1 MLFCKNLEGI
11 RSRRCGGI
19 LTTMPDKSP
28 SSKSAAAGGSGTQE
42 VQETAAISTAAPGK
56 IYPIVKY
63 GDPILEK
70 STGRVMKF
78 DADLE
83 QLAEDMFASMYAAQG
98 VGLAAPQIG
107 LSIRLAVVDVT
118 GGKNAEA
125 KIVFVNPEVIHAE
138 GEKREEE
145 GCLSIPGFRGYVVR
159 PQFVTVRAQN
169 AKGETFDIRGEELLA
184 RAFCHEIDHLN
195 GILFIQHLSM
205 LKRDLIKRKIK
216 KLKKQGEW

>member
-1 MLFCKNLEGI
+1 
-11 RSRRCGGI
+11 
-19 LTTMPDKSP
+19 MPDKSTT
-28 SSKSAAAGGSGTQE
+28 SEETVAAANAAGPE
-42 VQETAAISTAAPGK
+42 VSASPRK

-70 STGRVMKF
+70 PAKIIAQF
-78 DADLE
+78 DAELE
-83 QLAEDMFASMYAAQG
+83 ELAEDMFASMYAAQG

-107 LSIRLAVVDVT
+107 KSIRLAVVDVT
-118 GGKNAEA
+118 SGKNAEA
-125 KIVFVNPEVIHAE
+125 KIVLVNPEIIHGE

-159 PQFVTVRAQN
+159 PQFVTIKAQN
-169 AKGETFDIRGEELLA
+169 LKGEPFEIRGEDLLA

-195 GILFIQHLSM
+195 GILFLAHLSM

>member
-1 MLFCKNLEGI
+1 MLFCKNLEEI
-11 RSRRCGGI
+11 RWRRCGGI
-19 LTTMPDKSP
+19 SITMLDKSTSSEPVTATTETVSPAVP
-28 SSKSAAAGGSGTQE
+28 SG
-42 VQETAAISTAAPGK
+42 PPRK
-56 IYPIVKY
+56 IYSIVKY

-70 STGRVMKF
+70 PTTVITEFGPE
-78 DADLE
+78 LE
-83 QLAEDMFASMYAAQG
+83 ELTEEMFASMYAAQG

-107 LSIRLAVVDVT
+107 KHLRLTVVDVT
-118 GGKNAEA
+118 AGKNPEGR
-125 KIVFVNPEVIHAE
+125 IVLINPEIIHAE

-159 PQFVTVRAQN
+159 PQFVTVKAQN
-169 AKGETFDIRGEELLA
+169 AKGEPFEIRGEVLLA

-216 KLKKQGEW
+216 KMRKLGEW

>member
-1 MLFCKNLEGI
+1 MA
-11 RSRRCGGI
+11 
-19 LTTMPDKSP
+19 DKST
-28 SSKSAAAGGSGTQE
+28 SSERAEQ
-42 VQETAAISTAAPGK
+42 TAEATVVAAPPRK

-63 GDPILEK
+63 GDPVLEK
-70 STGRVMKF
+70 PGAALKKF

-107 LSIRLAVVDVT
+107 KSIRLAVVDVT
-118 GGKNAEA
+118 AGKNPEA
-125 KIVFVNPEVIHAE
+125 KIVLVNPEIIHAE
-138 GEKREEE
+138 GEVREEE

-169 AKGETFDIRGEELLA
+169 AKGETFEIRGENLLA

-195 GILFIQHLSM
+195 GVLFLQHLSM
-205 LKRDLIKRKIK
+205 LKRDLIKRKIR
-216 KLKKQGEW
+216 KLKKEGEW